1 MTGDP
6 GPPGNRQ
13 VYLDIIPG
21 VSIHIFSMWGAGL
34 LAHNASDISGATRRF
49 SCVSSHAAFSP
60 PPPPVVLL
68 HFQMPCH
75 NSTWMCFSQLSPA
88 PAGKTNFLKHRKHPA
103 ENILIKQTPHKILFW
118 GVGRNHLHQSVSIV
132 LGDTR
137 RQAGRQELEPNGPLL
152 RVVRCWAHGP
162 GAWPFNLAW
171 IFLTHGSLSPL
182 GISKCIGNLED
193 LGSRKRPRIFEAEGR
208 IRSS

>member
-1 MTGDP
+1 MGGRQSCSPIMPVTFLVQP
-6 GPPGNRQ
+6 GCFP
-13 VYLDIIPG
+13 
-21 VSIHIFSMWGAGL
+21 
-34 LAHNASDISGATRRF
+34 ASLPMLPSP
-49 SCVSSHAAFSP
+49 P

-75 NSTWMCFSQLSPA
+75 NSTWICFSQLSSA

-118 GVGRNHLHQSVSIV
+118 GGRNQPHQSVSIV
-132 LGDTR
+132 SGDTR
-137 RQAGRQELEPNGPLL
+137 RQAGGQEPHPNGPLL
-152 RVVRCWAHGP
+152 LVVQCWAHGL

-171 IFLTHGSLSPL
+171 IFLNHRSLSPL

-193 LGSRKRPRIFEAEGR
+193 LGGRKRHRIFEVKGR
-208 IRSS
+208 IQSSRLLAPTLISKEAH